1 MFIEEKKEMKKL
13 VLFIL
18 IVFIAGYT
26 VTDFPKEEVITYH
39 YTVKAGDNLYDIAK
53 DIVKENEDVRELVY
67 QIKKD
72 NNISDVGNLQAG
84 DELIIHVKSH

>member
-1 MFIEEKKEMKKL
+1 MSIEEKKKMKKL

-18 IVFIAGYT
+18 VVFLAGYA
-26 VTDFPKEEVITYH
+26 VTDFLKEEVITYH

-53 DIVKENEDVRELVY
+53 GIVKENEDVRELVY
-67 QIKKD
+67 RIKKD

-84 DELIIHVKSH
+84 DELIIHVKSN

>member
-1 MFIEEKKEMKKL
+1 MKKL

-18 IVFIAGYT
+18 VVFLAGYA

-39 YTVKAGDNLYDIAK
+39 YIVKAGDNLYNIAK

-67 QIKKD
+67 RIKKD

-84 DELIIHVKSH
+84 DELIINVKSN